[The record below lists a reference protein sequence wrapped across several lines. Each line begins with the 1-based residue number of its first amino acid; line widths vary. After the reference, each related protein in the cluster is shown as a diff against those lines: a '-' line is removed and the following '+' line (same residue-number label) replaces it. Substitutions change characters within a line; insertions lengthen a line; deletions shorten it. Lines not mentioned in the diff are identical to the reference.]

1 MSAEIESE
9 IRAFIAQEVLA
20 EEDGETLP
28 PGQPLLSGLLDS
40 FGLMSLLG
48 FLEERFDV
56 TITNDQVV
64 SENFKTVE
72 ALASFVDAK
81 RRSEAQAAEA

>member
-1 MSAEIESE
+1 MGTTDIEQE
-9 IRAFIAQEVLA
+9 IRTFILEEVLEDA
-20 EEDGETLP
+20 EAGLP

-48 FLEERFDV
+48 FIEERFDV

-72 ALASFVDAK
+72 ALAAFVEKKQDE
-81 RRSEAQAAEA
+81 S